1 MEIVIVAAI
10 VVVALGAFAT
20 FTIADLLP
28 PDVAAK
34 AEEHGRFAGLASESA
49 QEPSPSVA
57 LVGGASARRDRTRQR
72 RQVRTLSR
80 SDAPGRRALRRLAR

>member
-20 FTIADLLP
+20 FTIGDLLP

-34 AEEHGRFAGLASESA
+34 AEEHGRFAGLADEIA
-49 QEPSPSVA
+49 REPSPAVV
-57 LVGGASARRDRTRQR
+57 LVGGATARRDRARQR

-80 SDAPGRRALRRLAR
+80 TDAPGRRVLRRLAR

>member
-20 FTIADLLP
+20 FTMADLVP

-34 AEEHGRFAGLASESA
+34 AEEHGRFAGLADEIARETVPSA
-49 QEPSPSVA
+49 A
-57 LVGGASARRDRTRQR
+57 LVAGGMARRDRARQR

-80 SDAPGRRALRRLAR
+80 SDAPGRRVLRRLAR